1 VGLMKELMQDESRF
15 HDYEEPLAAAGAE
28 GVLE

>member
-1 VGLMKELMQDESRF
+1 VGLMKGLMQDRSRF
-15 HDYEEPLAAAGAE
+15 HDYEEPVAAASPE